1 MQGALWSAHRV
12 HVHPRCGRE
21 GVEADKDL
29 ATRPEA
35 EVQALGDL
43 SVSAGN
49 GEGSTGDAKASTEA
63 ETAGGS
69 KSQPRNPRHPQ
80 KLLLEKAWR
89 ALRLKGVP
97 LRRRK
102 RTARD
107 SQRNAQLPT
116 QVSATH
122 PQPQI
127 NHRATNV

>member
-63 ETAGGS
+63 ETAGGGEVAAEES
-69 KSQPRNPRHPQ
+69 APPAEVAAGEGVEGPAAQGGAAAAAEEDGAGQP
-80 KLLLEKAWR
+80 K
-89 ALRLKGVP
+89 
-97 LRRRK
+97 K
-102 RTARD
+102 RTAAD
-107 SQRNAQLPT
+107 AGLGDPS
-116 QVSATH
+116 SA
-122 PQPQI
+122 PDQP
-127 NHRATNV
+127 